1 MKRPPVQK
9 ILRAFFLG
17 TGFLLLSGCGGGGV
31 PSSSPPEAVCT
42 GGTPP
47 STQTPASNQIA
58 VYQSTCQ
65 GAVNTPV
72 VTLTICVPKTSTCKD
87 VPNILVDIGST
98 GLRLSHTLSIASELP
113 QESENGP
120 ITECYGFVSGYN
132 YGPVVKATVTLAQ
145 QTVTVPVQISDS
157 QIPAPSSCVTAF
169 NSSAPFEPTFNGI
182 LGLLFPQDDDGL
194 YYENGIGP
202 TTISTTLM
210 VQNPVF
216 LLEAPENNGVL
227 LSNFPTVSPTQG
239 APTVSGLLTFGTGG
253 VSGLSEL
260 ETNVN
265 AMITA
270 SYNGNSSLKAF
281 FDSGSNGFFIDN
293 PTIPTCSSSSSLT
306 GFFCGTATGQSATLT
321 GTNTNTSV
329 TLHFSIESAET
340 LFSTGNQDFS
350 SLGGPMS
357 GYFDAGFP
365 AFLSAQ
371 SSGQTTGQT
380 IGLEYI
386 SSTSENGYFL
396 YGTGN

>member
-72 VTLTICVPKTSTCKD
+72 VTLTICVPNTSTCKD

-120 ITECYGFVSGYN
+120 VTECYGFVSGYN

-145 QTVTVPVQISDS
+145 QTVNVPVQISDS
-157 QIPAPSSCVTAF
+157 QIPAPSSCVAMF

-182 LGLLFPQDDDGL
+182 LGLLFPQDDDGF
-194 YYENGIGP
+194 YYEGGSGP

-216 LLEAPENNGVL
+216 LLEPPENNGVL

-239 APTVSGLLTFGTGG
+239 ALSVSGLLTFGTGSI
-253 VSGLSEL
+253 SGLSEL
-260 ETNVN
+260 DTSNGI
-265 AMITA
+265 ITA
-270 SYNGNSSLKAF
+270 KYNESSLKAY

-293 PTIPTCSSSSSLT
+293 PTIPTCSSSSLT
-306 GFFCGTATGQSATLT
+306 GFFCGTANKQSAELT
-321 GTNTNTSV
+321 GTNGTSL
-329 TLHFSIESAET
+329 TLNFSIESAQT
-340 LFSTGNQDFS
+340 LFFTGNQDFS
-350 SLGGPMS
+350 SLGGPMP

-365 AFLSAQ
+365 AFLY
-371 SSGQTTGQT
+371 GFT
-380 IGLEYI
+380 IGVGWDPTTVN
-386 SSTSENGYFL
+386 STDEGYFL
-396 YGTGN
+396 YGN